1 MSQATDDAL
10 PREGKR
16 PLSVAHFLVALGLL
30 LGIVPFLEARESGR
44 LIEAVLFTVVFLSA
58 VPAVGGKR
66 PTLIVALVLMTPALV
81 ATWAH
86 HFWPHHVP
94 ELLSASAAVVFI
106 TFMIVHFFVFILR
119 APWVNA
125 EVLCAAI
132 ATYLMMALLWGFAYT
147 IVARLVPDA
156 FRLPLD
162 PGPARPLTRF
172 EALYF
177 SFGTLTTVDYGDIV
191 PTSNAS
197 RLLAMMEATTGV
209 FYVTVLIARLV
220 SHYSGRQPR
229 SLAPAAP
236 ENPHAS

>member
-1 MSQATDDAL
+1 VSPATDDAL
-10 PREGKR
+10 AREGKR

-30 LGIVPFLEARESGR
+30 LVAVPFLESRDNGR
-44 LIEAVLFTVVFLSA
+44 LIEAVLFSVVFLSA
-58 VPAVGGKR
+58 VPAVGGR
-66 PTLIVALVLMTPALV
+66 RRTMVLALVLGAPALA
-81 ATWAH
+81 ATWARH
-86 HFWPHHVP
+86 LWPDRITD
-94 ELLSASAAVVFI
+94 LLADGPAAVFV
-106 TFMIVHFFVFILR
+106 TFVIAHLLLFILR

-132 ATYLMMALLWGFAYT
+132 ATYLMMALLWAFAYT

-177 SFGTLTTVDYGDIV
+177 SFETLTTVDYGDIV
-191 PTSNAS
+191 PASNAS

-209 FYVTVLIARLV
+209 FYMAVLIARLV

-229 SLAPAAP
+229 RLAPAAP
-236 ENPHAS
+236 ENANAT